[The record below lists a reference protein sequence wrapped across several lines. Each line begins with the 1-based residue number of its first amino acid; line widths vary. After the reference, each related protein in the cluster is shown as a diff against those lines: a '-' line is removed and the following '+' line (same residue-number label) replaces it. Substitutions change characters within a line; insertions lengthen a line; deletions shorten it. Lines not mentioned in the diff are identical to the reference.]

1 MLLKYHLF
9 EYMGKGRFHVTN
21 KYIGTH
27 FIINREQIHKRIYQ

>member
-21 KYIGTH
+21 KDIGYPELS
-27 FIINREQIHKRIYQ
+27 EQILNYLKDE